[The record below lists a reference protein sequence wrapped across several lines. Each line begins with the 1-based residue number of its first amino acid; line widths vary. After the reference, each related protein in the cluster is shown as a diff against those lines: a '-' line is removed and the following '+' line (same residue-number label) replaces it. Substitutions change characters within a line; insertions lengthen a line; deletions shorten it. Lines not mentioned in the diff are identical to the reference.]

1 MLVVLASL
9 LLSFQDP
16 APAPA
21 PQDPKPAN
29 PPAQAPVEPPKPVA
43 LWNDAEA
50 KAAIDSYTRSLKDAD
65 SMAAKSKALDIL
77 APGAHKLLVKP
88 LAQMIESEKSIVIKK
103 RAAELLGQQPAADAN
118 ATILKLVRNSR
129 VAQHPPVLAEL
140 VKALAN
146 CGYKPAQW
154 KEINELFE
162 RDYGA
167 EFVALHEAILGLI
180 EKHKEKQAIDLLLR
194 NMDEPVP
201 ENVDAADNPPAEY
214 WEARWKA
221 WKAWR
226 GKVKDA
232 LFAITGQRFST
243 RNEAKAWLRKNP
255 IK

>member
-1 MLVVLASL
+1 MFAVIATL
-9 LLSFQDP
+9 LLSFQEP

-21 PQDPKPAN
+21 PQEPAPAK
-29 PPAQAPVEPPKPVA
+29 PPAQAPVEPQKPIA
-43 LWNDAEA
+43 QWNDAEA
-50 KAAIDSYTRSLKDAD
+50 KAAVDSYSKSLKSAD

-88 LAQMIESEKSIVIKK
+88 LAQMIESEKSVVIKK
-103 RAAELLGQQPAADAN
+103 RAAELLGQQPAAEAN
-118 ATILKLVRNSR
+118 PTILKLLRNAR
-129 VAQHPPVLAEL
+129 VVQHPPVLAEL
-140 VKALAN
+140 VEALAN

-154 KEINELFE
+154 KEISDLFE

-167 EFVALHEAILGLI
+167 EFVQLHEAILGLI
-180 EKHKEKQAIDLLLR
+180 EKHKEKQAIDMLLR

-201 ENVDAADNPPAEY
+201 GDVDAADNPPAEY